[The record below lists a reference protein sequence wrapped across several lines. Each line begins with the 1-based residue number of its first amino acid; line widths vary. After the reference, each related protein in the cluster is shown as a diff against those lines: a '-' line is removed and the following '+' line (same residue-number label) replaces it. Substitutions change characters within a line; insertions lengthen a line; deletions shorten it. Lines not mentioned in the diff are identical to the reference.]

1 MRLRIGVHYD
11 LRLGDSGTDPG
22 GPDLGVLPEHAVAV
36 EAAGGDIVWVAER
49 PTEPDAWIASALPV
63 CAALAVRTKR
73 LRVGTAVVPLLLH
86 HPLRVAEDAATLDAL
101 SEGRFEL
108 GVGLGGDRAALS
120 SFGIEGEDRAERL
133 EEALELVK
141 AAWRGPLQ
149 FSGRHFQVEGVEV
162 APQPVRPG
170 GPPVWVGA
178 GAPVSQR
185 RAARLGAG
193 LIHPVGT
200 SSAPFLESWA
210 AEGRDPA
217 EARLA
222 VLFPEAGPAGIASVE
237 SWLEELPEAAQAA
250 RVDLVL
256 SVSQTA
262 PDLDEVVESVATLEK
277 IREARRDRI
286 Y

>member
-1 MRLRIGVHYD
+1 VRLRIGVHYD
-11 LRLGDSGTDPG
+11 LRLGGSGTDPG
-22 GPDLGVLPEHAVAV
+22 EPDLGVLPEHAVAV

-63 CAALAVRTKR
+63 CAALAVRTTR

-120 SFGIEGEDRAERL
+120 SFGIEGEYRAERL

-141 AAWRGPLQ
+141 AAWQGPLQ
-149 FSGRHFQVEGVEV
+149 FRGRHFQVEGIEV

-193 LIHPVGT
+193 LIFPVGT
-200 SSAPFLESWA
+200 SPGPFLDSWA

-222 VLFPEAGPAGIASVE
+222 VLFADLGTSGIASIE
-237 SWLEELPEAAQAA
+237 GWLTELPEAAKAA
-250 RVDLVL
+250 RIDLVL
-256 SVSQTA
+256 SVSQA
-262 PDLDEVVESVATLEK
+262 ALELDQVVERVATLDK
-277 IREARRDRI
+277 IRGTRRDRI
-286 Y
+286 

>member
-11 LRLGDSGTDPG
+11 LRLGSQGTDPG
-22 GPDLGVLPEHAVAV
+22 EPDLAVLPEHAAAV
-36 EAAGGDIVWVAER
+36 DAAGGDIVWVAER

-120 SFGIEGEDRAERL
+120 SFGIDGEDRAERL
-133 EEALELVK
+133 EEALELVQ

-149 FSGRHFQVEGVEV
+149 FGGRHFQVEGVEV

-193 LIHPVGT
+193 LIFPVGT
-200 SSAPFLESWA
+200 SPVPFLEAWA
-210 AEGRDPA
+210 AGGRDPA
-217 EARLA
+217 DARLA
-222 VLFPEAGPAGIASVE
+222 VLIPEAGSAGVASVE
-237 SWLEELPEAAQAA
+237 GWLAELPDAAKAA
-250 RVDLVL
+250 RIDLVL
-256 SVSQTA
+256 SVSRSA
-262 PDLDEVVESVATLEK
+262 LESDEVVQSIATLEK
-277 IREARRDRI
+277 IRDARRDRI
-286 Y
+286 